1 MILAAPL
8 KACAPK
14 PCSGWKWVRV
24 RISARDPARSFATSS
39 TLAPFAGPM
48 PVSMTRAESSPRTMP
63 IFGTNGTRLSPM
75 TKTPLAISLSALGST
90 FGGGGVSSMGL
101 FGFVVRGGVRRRDVV
116 ASGHGHSSR
125 RKADFAAPRNALGS
139 IKNDDEHEQ
148 RQSAVAQSSRRARPA
163 DHQLR
168 DDEEG
173 QVEIIGLDPNRA
185 EKMREQHAGDA
196 AQEGAEDEGDP
207 AMAHDVDARRPRRD
221 FVLARGAQQQAAP
234 RFLVGESD
242 RDGDGGPDRRGPK
255 ADIVGQPHERVLA
268 TGHRGPVA
276 EPDIND
282 DQNRKRGDARR
293 NAGKAHQRKASER

>member
-48 PVSMTRAESSPRTMP
+48 PVSMTRAEPSPRTMP

-75 TKTPLAISLSALGST
+75 TKTPLATSLSALAST
-90 FGGGGVSSMGL
+90 LGGGGVSSMGL

-148 RQSAVAQSSRRARPA
+148 RQSAVAQSSRRGEMNSA
-163 DHQLR
+163 DRKTRFRL
-168 DDEEG
+168 
-173 QVEIIGLDPNRA
+173 
-185 EKMREQHAGDA
+185 
-196 AQEGAEDEGDP
+196 AQ
-207 AMAHDVDARRPRRD
+207 
-221 FVLARGAQQQAAP
+221 
-234 RFLVGESD
+234 
-242 RDGDGGPDRRGPK
+242 
-255 ADIVGQPHERVLA
+255 
-268 TGHRGPVA
+268 
-276 EPDIND
+276 
-282 DQNRKRGDARR
+282 
-293 NAGKAHQRKASER
+293 